1 MENLECTTVVEM
13 INNIQFIAAAYN
25 QIWTIKICDTPCGKK
40 TIAFVD
46 ERSGEEKL
54 VFHHPDEKMALLM
67 EEIRES
73 GWMQVKEKYLAS
85 DEFSDARVHLCDKE
99 CQCHCHDH

>member
-1 MENLECTTVVEM
+1 MEIQKLATVVEM

-25 QIWTIKICDTPCGKK
+25 QIWTIKVYDTPCGKQ

-54 VFHHPDEKMALLM
+54 VFHNPDEKMALLM
-67 EEIRES
+67 GEIRES

-85 DEFSDARVHLCDKE
+85 DNFVDTRVRLCEKE
-99 CQCHCHDH
+99 YTCHC